1 MKYLYDYGHFLLL
14 FAAANSG
21 AWQNKRRRLDD
32 GGRERSIIYRIA
44 RSVRAALEATLE
56 CNNIDF
62 VLVFDVEAVNL
73 GWKFDCHGY
82 RLN

>member
-1 MKYLYDYGHFLLL
+1 MVIFFVVVCRCELRGLAKQTE
-14 FAAANSG
+14 AAG
-21 AWQNKRRRLDD
+21 GR
-32 GGRERSIIYRIA
+32 GRERSIIYRIA